1 MTQVVPID
9 WLTAPFAPI
18 SLDALNAKA
27 GMMRRIDNKYV
38 VNRLALEDV
47 VSTFAKGF
55 DVLDIQNRRSFT
67 YATRYYDDE
76 KLSSYFEHHQGMR
89 KRMKVRVRRYVEAE
103 LCFLEVKVKGTRNMT
118 EKFRMPYD
126 PEALDSL
133 TNKAK
138 DFAQSTYHAQY
149 DKSFRG
155 YLSPSLDM
163 QYQRVTLVS
172 RAGGERMTIDI
183 CLHFNAQGQRVS
195 TGSDKFILETK
206 SENGRG
212 LADIILR
219 TAGERPVGRC
229 SKYCIGLAATGQI
242 ARCNRFLPT
251 MRMLGLAKPKART
264 RIPAEMVPHYSKP
277 NAIQLKV
284 V

>member
-1 MTQVVPID
+1 MVPIN
-9 WLTAPFAPI
+9 WLTTPFAPI
-18 SLDALNAKA
+18 TLDALNSKA
-27 GMMRRIDNKYV
+27 AMMRRIDNKYV
-38 VNRLALEDV
+38 VDRLALENL
-47 VSTFAKGF
+47 VSTFAKDF

-89 KRMKVRVRRYVEAE
+89 KRMKVRVRRYVEAN

-133 TNKAK
+133 TDKAN
-138 DFAQSTYHAQY
+138 DFAQNTYHAQY
-149 DKSFRG
+149 DKPFWG

-172 RAGGERMTIDI
+172 RAGGERMTIDTG
-183 CLHFNAQGQRVS
+183 LHFNAQGQRVS
-195 TGSDKFILETK
+195 TSPDKFIIETK

-229 SKYCIGLAATGQI
+229 SKYCIGLATTGQI

-251 MRMLGLAKPKART
+251 MRMLGLAKPIAHAGLT
-264 RIPAEMVPHYSKP
+264 YEMLPHNSKQ
-277 NAIQLKV
+277 NVIQRGV